1 MMSKAGGR
9 HWLVSRLVSHE
20 RTVLLQWM
28 LRLVLELWLV
38 LPMQHS
44 RTVLGRVRSLVLRLR
59 QRLELQSRLILLHRL
74 LRIMTNSRLGRR
86 SRGLILHCSGVR
98 EILTLRE

>member
-1 MMSKAGGR
+1 MVG
-9 HWLVSRLVSHE
+9 RLVGHE

-28 LRLVLELWLV
+28 LRLVLVLWLV

-74 LRIMTNSRLGRR
+74 LRIIANSRLGRR

>member
-1 MMSKAGGR
+1 MSKAGGR
-9 HWLVSRLVSHE
+9 HWLVGRLVNHE

-28 LRLVLELWLV
+28 LRLVLV

-98 EILTLRE
+98 EILTLRK